1 MQDSSWCKYR
11 VLLGKPGAG
20 KSQVLI
26 RAIHEAIQTE
36 MAVLLAA
43 PVALLAQSYRDIFG
57 PDLQCD
63 TLHAAFHIPID
74 VDQSVDFNFSL
85 NKSDMVVIDE
95 ASLVSTASFNI
106 VAATLN
112 RLNCRPVVVIA
123 GDKRQQQPLQ
133 TVQGRVSATVSIL
146 NDDTFTNHNA
156 VKHSL
161 LKQFRIL
168 DKDHEDFVEMI
179 RYLQPTQR
187 QLDDFQ
193 QNLVIYP
200 RGPLQ
205 DEQLYKAFSQQS
217 DTLIMT
223 VSRFASQRINRVVCE
238 KLFAEKEP
246 LSKVPCSNVFGQ
258 DCLLPYKG
266 MRVVITEN
274 RDKAA
279 RIVNG
284 QHAKIVNSQGNTIL
298 LEFPDSQKA
307 FVHPV
312 THHVEEQ
319 RDITTYPFAPAYS
332 TTICKCQGQN
342 ILKHLI
348 WLDCPIVPPGIAYVA
363 LSRVRRKSD
372 LSVMQ
377 PMEIAQVT
385 PVNA

>member
-1 MQDSSWCKYR
+1 MLHQWKGFIHSPFQTAIYQDIVTSLAQRKRFLEDGTQDNAGDLQDSSWCKYR

-74 VDQSVDFNFSL
+74 VDQSVNFNFSL
-85 NKSDMVVIDE
+85 NKFDMVVIDE
-95 ASLVSTASFNI
+95 ASLVSAASFNI

-133 TVQGRVSATVSIL
+133 TVQGRVSTTVSIL

-187 QLDDFQ
+187 QLDNFQ
-193 QNLVIYP
+193 QNLDIYP
-200 RGPLQ
+200 PGPLQ
-205 DEQLYKAFSQQS
+205 DEQLYKAF
-217 DTLIMT
+217 T
-223 VSRFASQRINRVVCE
+223 
-238 KLFAEKEP
+238 
-246 LSKVPCSNVFGQ
+246 
-258 DCLLPYKG
+258 
-266 MRVVITEN
+266 
-274 RDKAA
+274 
-279 RIVNG
+279 
-284 QHAKIVNSQGNTIL
+284 
-298 LEFPDSQKA
+298 
-307 FVHPV
+307 
-312 THHVEEQ
+312 
-319 RDITTYPFAPAYS
+319 
-332 TTICKCQGQN
+332 
-342 ILKHLI
+342 
-348 WLDCPIVPPGIAYVA
+348 
-363 LSRVRRKSD
+363 
-372 LSVMQ
+372 
-377 PMEIAQVT
+377 
-385 PVNA
+385 